1 MSQTGFSGF
10 RLYKD
15 YPHASIQMVADEQFQ
30 LAIPHHD
37 YIIESG
43 TYTGLGSSQMLARTR
58 PVKMVT
64 IESDFNCFRQAVNN
78 LEKFPFITP
87 YWGLSVDRNEAIDF
101 IVNNQDYY
109 LPEVFVDDT
118 DPISFYL
125 NEVSVPCFKENL
137 LEHFLTEFADKNPL
151 ILLDSAGG
159 IGFLEYSIVRKV
171 MGSKPHSLIL
181 DDTHHVKHY
190 RSRLDALNH
199 YSLIYDDTKHGRSI
213 FAMYPSANN
222 G

>member
-1 MSQTGFSGF
+1 MNPTGF

-37 YIIESG
+37 YIVESG
-43 TYTGLGSSQMLARTR
+43 TYTGLGSTQMLAKTN
-58 PVKMVT
+58 PVSLVT
-64 IESDFNCFRQAVNN
+64 IEADFNCFRQAIDN
-78 LEKFPFITP
+78 LSSFHFVTP
-87 YWGLSVDRNEAIDF
+87 YWGLSVDRQQAAEF

-109 LPEVFVDDT
+109 LPNVFVDDN
-118 DPISFYL
+118 DPVNFYL

-137 LEHFLTEFADKNPL
+137 LEHFLLQFLDKNPL

-159 IGFLEYSIVRKV
+159 IGFLEYSKVRQI
-171 MGSKPHSLIL
+171 MGTKPHTLIL

-199 YSLIYDDTKHGRSI
+199 YTVIYDDSIHGRTI
-213 FAMYPSANN
+213 FAMYPANSN
-222 G
+222 A